1 MSFRNALVFRRFGED
16 ATRDAAAPD
25 RGVAVVADGHAA
37 ESTTIKPILERY
49 GFRVVEADNGLTA
62 LDLIL
67 RMRPRLVVAAL
78 DLPDINGY
86 ELYQKIRVDP
96 ATESTPFIF
105 ISPRGV
111 LPDKLIG
118 HETYASDYV
127 QRPISLNEFESRLSA
142 VLRAQP
148 LWPKAAP
155 HSEVESK
162 APADSSNALR
172 SEGPLE
178 TPVTDGATPRTVS
191 PKVTSRDSKVIEDIL
206 AEFHALSGTESP
218 DEVQET
224 TPAVAVNLGSLAD
237 AEKLS
242 QEYIDRQDISEQ
254 VARLYRDAY
263 SFLLASMDRAEKGKA
278 VEVKKG
284 MAVANR
290 MVASVQKEKGLLM
303 LATDR
308 GSEFSLAQH
317 TINVAIIGTRIAQ
330 TLGMPETSVVR
341 ICLAGILHDIGTIK
355 MAARLLFKSSPY
367 SPADRAEIQ
376 KRPGHSAKLVGPIP
390 GFDWLPEIIIQVYE
404 RENGQGYPRGLKG
417 EDISVEAIVL
427 GIADV
432 FEAYIH
438 HRPHRRAMTAYRALQ
453 ILTTETCCFPP
464 KVTKAL
470 IRGFSVYPYNENVVL
485 NTSEIATVIDI
496 NVENALRPI
505 VRLLYSGDGS
515 IIPKP
520 KVIDLTQH
528 CSLYITRAITLDEL
542 PKGA

>member
-1 MSFRNALVFRRFGED
+1 MSFRNAQVFRRFGED
-16 ATRDAAAPD
+16 SPPDAAAPD
-25 RGVAVVADGHAA
+25 RGVVVVANGQVA

-78 DLPDINGY
+78 DLPDTNGY
-86 ELYQKIRVDP
+86 ELYQKTRVDP
-96 ATESTPFIF
+96 ATENTPFIF
-105 ISPRGV
+105 ITPRGV
-111 LPDKLIG
+111 LPDKHIG

-142 VLRAQP
+142 VLRAHP

-155 HSEVESK
+155 HSEVESN
-162 APADSSNALR
+162 APADSSNTPRPRGRLK
-172 SEGPLE
+172 
-178 TPVTDGATPRTVS
+178 TPVKNRTISKTVS
-191 PKVTSRDSKVIEDIL
+191 PPATSGDSQVIEEIL
-206 AEFHALSGTESP
+206 AEFHALSGPESP
-218 DEVQET
+218 HEDQESAA
-224 TPAVAVNLGSLAD
+224 AVAVNLGSLTD

-242 QEYIDRQDISEQ
+242 QEYITREDISEQ
-254 VARLYRDAY
+254 VAKLYREAY
-263 SFLLASMDRAEKGKA
+263 SFLLTSMDRAEKGKA

-284 MAVANR
+284 MAI
-290 MVASVQKEKGLLM
+290 ASRIVESVHKEKGLLM

-308 GSEFSLAQH
+308 ESEFSLAQH

-330 TLGMPETSVVR
+330 TLAMSEASAVR

-367 SPADRAEIQ
+367 SPAERAEIQ
-376 KRPGHSAKLVGPIP
+376 KRPGYSAKLVGPIP

-404 RENGQGYPRGLKG
+404 RENGQGYPLGLKG
-417 EDISVEAIVL
+417 EDISIEAIVL

-453 ILTTETCCFPP
+453 ILTTETGCFPP

-470 IRGFSVYPYNENVVL
+470 IRGFSVYPYNEKVVL

-496 NVENALRPI
+496 NVENALRPV